1 MLADGASYS
10 VMVGIG
16 ENYLPAFALALGM
29 GEVVAGLIACIP
41 LLAGAILQLVA
52 PYGVRKLGSYR
63 RWVSLC
69 AAVQASAFLP
79 LIAAAWFQRV
89 PVPLLFLIAGM
100 YWGAGMSAGPAWSAW
115 ATSIVPTRMRSRF
128 FACRTRVSQAGVLVG
143 FVGGGMALQYG
154 SSLGRPL
161 DAFAL
166 VFAIAAV
173 CRFISSRL
181 LAIQSEPLCPGN
193 SGAAG
198 AIIGGRE
205 ILARVKRHDEG
216 KLLWYLWLMYG
227 AAQIAG
233 PYFTPFILGQLRYDY
248 ATYMLILATSILA
261 KTLSMPLWG
270 RVAHRYGARRLMIV
284 GGVLMIPLPLFWLF
298 SASVPYL
305 LFVQVIAGLAWAAY
319 ELAIILMSFDCIP
332 ASHRTSMLT
341 AYNLGYAV
349 VSVGGSLLGGFLLTL
364 GGATHTAYLVVFAV
378 SAAARMLTLP
388 LLRWLPHKVDDR
400 RASMGV
406 VETEK
411 SQSFDT
417 GLAAALQGTSRP
429 PAAQPAV
436 AP

>member
-16 ENYLPAFALALGM
+16 ENYLPAFALAMGM
-29 GEVVAGLIACIP
+29 GEVVAGLIACVP
-41 LLAGAILQLVA
+41 LLAGAILQLVS

-79 LIAAAWFQRV
+79 LIAAAWFETV
-89 PVPLLFLIAGM
+89 PVALLFLIAGM

-115 ATSIVPTRMRSRF
+115 ATSIVPARVRSRF

-143 FVGGGMALQYG
+143 FVGGGIALQYG

-173 CRFISSRL
+173 CRFVSSRL
-181 LAIQSEPLCPGN
+181 LAIQSEPLSPDHP
-193 SGAAG
+193 GAAG
-198 AIIGGRE
+198 RIIGPRE
-205 ILARVKRHDEG
+205 IVARLRHHGEG
-216 KLLWYLWLMYG
+216 RLLWYLWLMYG
-227 AAQIAG
+227 TAQIAG

-248 ATYMLILATSILA
+248 ATYMLILATSILT

-270 RVAHRYGARRLMIV
+270 LIAHRYGARRLMIA
-284 GGVLMIPLPLFWLF
+284 GGVLMVPLPLFWLF

-305 LFVQVIAGLAWAAY
+305 LCVQVIAGFAWAAY

-349 VSVGGSLLGGFLLTL
+349 VSVAGSLLGGLLLSL
-364 GGATHTAYLVVFAV
+364 GGETYAAYLVVFGV
-378 SAAARMLTLP
+378 SAAGRVLTLP
-388 LLRWLPHKVDDR
+388 LLRWLPHKIDDR
-400 RASMGV
+400 CTAEPDVSD
-406 VETEK
+406 EK
-411 SQSFDT
+411 AESFDT
-417 GLAAALQGTSRP
+417 GLAAAFQGTSRP
-429 PAAQPAV
+429 PTAQPAV